1 MLQLHASCGGGV
13 AMRLDFFEVAWL
25 AVRRRRGAGS
35 GGAWLGPG
43 WRRVRAVGAAGWV
56 VCSRA
61 VVRYGLLGTTTGSTR
76 HARRLIGHGV
86 FLWVDRGFF
95 SAFFGAFSLAF
106 RKGIFLEAS
115 DPGSAMTYM
124 RGGSSAPRRGNF
136 TSFSLALALVLGC
149 FHLTTAGDGSGDRH
163 P

>member
-1 MLQLHASCGGGV
+1 MGRVRSGGVGADCVARGGGGASRMLQLHASCGGGV

-86 FLWVDRGFF
+86 FLVGRSGFF
-95 SAFFGAFSLAF
+95 LSLFRGLFFGFS
-106 RKGIFLEAS
+106 
-115 DPGSAMTYM
+115 
-124 RGGSSAPRRGNF
+124 
-136 TSFSLALALVLGC
+136 
-149 FHLTTAGDGSGDRH
+149 
-163 P
+163 

>member
-1 MLQLHASCGGGV
+1 
-13 AMRLDFFEVAWL
+13 MRLDFFEVAWL

-86 FLWVDRGFF
+86 FLVGRSGVF
-95 SAFFGAFSLAF
+95 SQPFSGPFLWLF
-106 RKGIFLEAS
+106 VKG
-115 DPGSAMTYM
+115 
-124 RGGSSAPRRGNF
+124 
-136 TSFSLALALVLGC
+136 SFWKLPILDL
-149 FHLTTAGDGSGDRH
+149 R
-163 P
+163 